1 MKRASFRSP
10 SMRAHYKRRTIRG
23 ARDRRRAPCIV
34 GGSRHRRT
42 TVEVTPDEAG
52 ESPWESRDEAG
63 GSPWGSRRMKQVD
76 PALVARVPPGQVLTA
91 KWPVLTYARTP
102 RFDTRTWTFRSL
114 GLVERE
120 VVWTWPEFLALPRV
134 RMVSDIHCV
143 TRWSRLD
150 NEWEGVSIREIM
162 ARVAPRPEAAFVL
175 QHADPDYTT
184 NISLA
189 DLIDDDVILALR
201 HNGRDLAPD
210 HGGPMRLVV
219 PKLYFWKSAKWLRAF
234 EFLEVNPPGFW
245 EQNGYH
251 MRGDPWNDQ
260 RYADQ
265 ETRAMQQMR
274 AEAAR
279 ARR

>member
-1 MKRASFRSP
+1 
-10 SMRAHYKRRTIRG
+10 MR
-23 ARDRRRAPCIV
+23 P
-34 GGSRHRRT
+34 
-42 TVEVTPDEAG
+42 
-52 ESPWESRDEAG
+52 
-63 GSPWGSRRMKQVD
+63 VD
-76 PALVARVPPGQVLTA
+76 PALAARVPPGQVLTA
-91 KWPVLTYARTP
+91 KWPVLTYGRTP
-102 RFDTRTWTFRSL
+102 RFDPRTWTFRCF

-120 VVWTWPEFLALPRV
+120 AVWTWPEFLALPRV
-134 RMVSDIHCV
+134 RMVSDVHCV

-162 ARVAPRPEAAFVL
+162 TRVAPRPEAAFVL

-201 HNGRDLAPD
+201 HNGRDLPPD